1 MQPLECKLFKILI
14 AKLAPSIGSVPE
26 PNSSN
31 RIKLFEVDELRIST
45 MLDMCEEKVLKDS
58 IILCSSP
65 ISAKTLSKTKI
76 ELFSSAGIKRPRSP
90 H

>member
-26 PNSSN
+26 PSSSSN
-31 RIKLFEVDELRIST
+31 TKLFEVDEFKMSII
-45 MLDMCEEKVLKDS
+45 LDMCEENVLKDS

-76 ELFSSAGIKRPRSP
+76 ELFSSAGIKRPRGT